1 MRLRNLL
8 RQISI
13 GVLFMHG
20 SLQLIIASER
30 TSYYPQGNDIV
41 SVNGTHRFTRAIY
54 GNNTPFRFETSDFP
68 EFGLYMPNLGGS
80 MYFALTNGERSKWI
94 NEADYIQ
101 ASYSAGKRSYVIK
114 DRSFLGNGELKMD
127 FLAWGDADG
136 IIVKMEGDNIPAS
149 VRLISIFGGANDEHF
164 RREGDLGADR
174 PDCFY
179 IKPERC
185 KENRYA
191 CKDNTVLL
199 SYGEKKKEL
208 YGVFPVS
215 AELQLVDAALINDL
229 NQLLR
234 SKAQEAAV
242 LKAVYPVQGCTY
254 LAFVNPQ
261 TTSMAGARNLAAH
274 YENAEK
280 YRLNIANKVV
290 LKTPDKFLNPT
301 GGNLAIAADAVWQS
315 PVYHHGSI
323 GWRIPLMGWRHCYIG
338 DFLGWKD
345 RSRSHFDYYA
355 KLQMTDMPDKPVIMD
370 VDQKL
375 ARAAYIKGTPMY
387 SSGYISNCQDNEL
400 YFYDMNLVYIDALL
414 WHLNWTGDLEY
425 ARKMWP
431 VITRHLAWEKRTFDP
446 DDDGLYDAVCCIWA
460 SDALQYSGGA
470 VTHSSAYNYR
480 ANKIAAIIAE
490 KIGEKADLYQQE
502 ALKIRQAIDS
512 QLWLKKKGWWAEYKG
527 LIGNQQLHES
537 AAAWT
542 VYHAI
547 DSELSDD
554 NFTAYQA
561 GRYAMTGLPHIPV
574 KTRFENES
582 GNTVV
587 STTNWMPY
595 EWSVNNVAFAET
607 SHTALALFEA
617 GLNEEAYKLMKGAI
631 LDIMYQGKSPGNFG
645 MTTSY
650 DVIGEVY
657 RDFSDGVGI
666 YARLLVQGLFGISP
680 DALNGKIQVT
690 PAFPSIWKDAS
701 IETSD
706 VAFAFQR
713 EGDKDIYKVH
723 QKSDK
728 KWRVVYNIPVRKE
741 ALKEVRVNGKKIKG
755 KYICYVGKPL
765 YQIECEGDE
774 FCTLELLWQGENI
787 AKTYSDMQCAFSDT
801 FSLQLDD
808 SQQLISIYDP
818 QEVLAD
824 VHCNAKSLSGKVV
837 GEIGHRTLFA
847 KIKQGEALWYM
858 PIHLEVTPPFEIVNE
873 DSEASSLKYHFRNN
887 TQKTIHFSYSMNGIN
902 QGNVSVSAKDCSDS
916 FSIQSPTAIMG
927 TNQFEIV
934 FNDGKMLDGQ
944 LVNWNIPN
952 DSNIEYTC
960 VDMSRYF
967 NDKVT
972 QIFKNE
978 YLAPRSPY
986 STLQIPTDGFGDWC
1000 VPLRNPNI
1008 DDSGFRAKVKEGIV
1022 TLHPLKVK
1030 FKSQSN
1036 KESPNIAFTS
1046 LWNNYP
1052 DSIMIPLKG
1061 RASHAYLLM
1070 AGSTN
1075 HMQSRF
1081 VNGVIT
1087 VEYEDGTSDSL
1098 DLVNPDTWVP
1108 IEQDFYLDEYAYKVN
1123 KAHPYRV
1130 LLKEGMVS
1138 RNLTL
1143 DKQIT
1148 TKAKRMIDG
1157 GAAVLLDIPLS
1168 KEKELKSLTLTT
1180 KAYEVVIGLMG
1191 VTLVAHS
1198 TM

>member
-1 MRLRNLL
+1 MKFIRLHNILKQIVIGILLMYSNLWL
-8 RQISI
+8 
-13 GVLFMHG
+13 V
-20 SLQLIIASER
+20 IASE
-30 TSYYPQGNDIV
+30 TVSYYPQGNDIV
-41 SVNGTHRFTRAIY
+41 CVNGIHRFTRAIY
-54 GNNTPFRFETSDFP
+54 GTNTPFRFETSDFP

-80 MYFALTNGERSKWI
+80 MYFALTNGEHSKWI

-101 ASYSAGKRSYVIK
+101 ASYSAGKRSYIIK
-114 DRSFLGNGELKMD
+114 DQCFLGNGELRMD

-136 IIVKMEGDNIPAS
+136 IIVKMEGNNIPVSA
-149 VRLISIFGGANDEHF
+149 RLISIFGGANDEYF

-174 PDCFY
+174 ADCFY

-185 KENRYA
+185 KESQYV
-191 CKDNTVLL
+191 CKNNTVVL
-199 SYGEKKKEL
+199 SYGKRSKEL
-208 YGVFPVS
+208 YGVFPIS
-215 AELQLVDAALINDL
+215 AELELVDATCINDL
-229 NQLLR
+229 NKLLR
-234 SKAQEAAV
+234 SKAGEVSV
-242 LKAVYPVQGCTY
+242 LKAVYPIQGCKY
-254 LAFVNPQ
+254 ISFVNPE
-261 TTSMAGARNLAAH
+261 TTSIAGAKNLAAH
-274 YENAEK
+274 YENAERC
-280 YRLNIANKVV
+280 RLNIANKVV

-301 GGNLAIAADAVWQS
+301 GGNLAMAADAVWQS
-315 PVYHHGSI
+315 PMYHHGSI

-370 VDQKL
+370 ADQKL

-387 SSGYISNCQDNEL
+387 SSGYISNCQKNEL

-425 ARKMWP
+425 ARKMWS
-431 VITRHLAWEKRTFDP
+431 VITKHLAWEKRTFDP

-470 VTHSSAYNYR
+470 VTHSSAYNFR
-480 ANKIAAIIAE
+480 ANKMAAMIAE
-490 KIGEKADLYQQE
+490 KIGEKGDLYLRE
-502 ALKIRQAIDS
+502 AFKIRKAIDN

-527 LIGNQQLHES
+527 VIGNQQLHES

-554 NFTAYQA
+554 NFSAYQA
-561 GRYAMTGLPHIPV
+561 GRYAITGLPHIPV
-574 KTRFENES
+574 KTNFENET
-582 GNTVV
+582 GNTIV

-617 GLNEEAYKLMKGAI
+617 GLNEEAYKLMKGTI
-631 LDIMYQGKSPGNFG
+631 LDVMYQGKSPGNFG

-650 DVIGEVY
+650 DIIGEVY

-666 YARLLVQGLFGISP
+666 YSRLLVQGLFGISP

-690 PAFPSIWKDAS
+690 PGFPSMWNDAS

-706 VAFAFQR
+706 IAFAFQR
-713 EGDKDIYKVH
+713 EGDKDIYKIH
-723 QKSDK
+723 QKADGK
-728 KWRVVYNIPVRKE
+728 LRVVYNIPVRKE
-741 ALKEVRVNGKKIKG
+741 SLKEVRVNGKKMKG
-755 KYICYVGKPL
+755 KYVCSVGKPI
-765 YQIECEGDE
+765 YQIECDSDE
-774 FCTLELLWQGENI
+774 LCTLELIWKGKEI
-787 AKTYSDMQCAFSDT
+787 SKSIFDIKCAFSDT
-801 FSLQLDD
+801 FSVLLDD

-818 QEVLAD
+818 QEVLVD
-824 VHCNAKSLSGKVV
+824 VHSTAKSFRGKVV
-837 GEIGHRTLFA
+837 GEIGYRTLFA
-847 KIKQGEALWYM
+847 KVKQGEVVWYM
-858 PIHLEVTPPFEIVNE
+858 PVDLEVIPPFEVVNE
-873 DSEASSLKYHFRNN
+873 DAEANSLKYHFRNN
-887 TQKTIHFSYSMNGIN
+887 TQTPLTFSYWINGIN
-902 QGNVSVSAKDCSDS
+902 HNAVSVPIKGCSES
-916 FSIQSPTAIMG
+916 FSSLPPTTIMG
-927 TNQFEIV
+927 TNQFDIV
-934 FNDGKMLDGQ
+934 FEDGNRLNAQ

-952 DSNIEYTC
+952 DVNAKYIC
-960 VDMSRYF
+960 VDMDNYF
-967 NDKVT
+967 NGKVT

-978 YLAPRSPY
+978 YLSPRSPY

-1008 DDSGFRAKVKEGIV
+1008 DDSGFRAGVKDGVV
-1022 TLHPLKVK
+1022 TLHSLGIK

-1036 KESPNIAFTS
+1036 RDSANIAYTS
-1046 LWNNYP
+1046 LWDNYP
-1052 DSIMIPLKG
+1052 DSIMIPLRG

-1087 VEYEDGTSDSL
+1087 VQYEDGTSDKL

-1123 KAHPYRV
+1123 KPHPYRV
-1130 LLKEGMVS
+1130 LLKDGFVS
-1138 RNLTL
+1138 RNLTM
-1143 DKQIT
+1143 DKKIT
-1148 TKAKRMIDG
+1148 AKAKRIIDG
-1157 GAAVLLDIPLS
+1157 GAAVLLDLPLS
-1168 KEKELKSLTLTT
+1168 KEKKLKSLTLTT

-1191 VTLVAHS
+1191 ITLVDN
-1198 TM
+1198 